1 MILRWIALST
11 SADDEKHNLAV
22 HMTSV
27 LPYIMLA
34 GPTASGKSELAIDL
48 ARRFTGAVINADS
61 MQLYDGLTVLTA
73 RPQPRDMRD
82 IPHHLFGIFDAE
94 HRASVVEWLGRAATA
109 IARVRSAG
117 QLPIIVGGT
126 GMYLQ
131 AGLRGIAPVP
141 NVPSDVHQQCK
152 ELYRKLG
159 GAKFRD
165 ALASYDAEIAARL
178 NDGDSQRLIR
188 AMGVVMATDRP
199 LSWWQKQP
207 HKDALLGTVVKIV
220 IMPPRPALYDRIN
233 QRFDDM
239 LIHGAIDEVAELIA
253 RKLDPGLPLMK
264 ALGVAPISSFL
275 KGEITKDDATFI
287 AKRDS
292 RRFAKRQMTWIRNNF
307 NAQITIN
314 TKYSE
319 SLYEKIFSF
328 IR

>member
-1 MILRWIALST
+1 
-11 SADDEKHNLAV
+11 
-22 HMTSV
+22 MTND
-27 LPYIMLA
+27 LPYIMIA
-34 GPTASGKSELAIDL
+34 GPTAAGKSQLAIDL
-48 ARRFTGAVINADS
+48 AQRFAGAVINADS

-73 RPQPRDMRD
+73 RPQLQDMRD

-131 AGLRGIAPVP
+131 AGLHGIAPVP
-141 NVPSDVHQQCK
+141 SVPTNVHQHCK
-152 ELYRKLG
+152 DLYREVG

-165 ALASYDAEIAARL
+165 VLATYDADIAARL
-178 NDGDSQRLIR
+178 SDGDSQRLIR
-188 AMGVVMATDRP
+188 AMGVAMATNQP

-207 HKDALLGTVVKIV
+207 HKDAFLGKVVTIAM
-220 IMPPRPALYDRIN
+220 MPPRPTLYDWIN
-233 QRFDDM
+233 QRFDNM
-239 LIHGAIDEVAELIA
+239 LTHGAIDEVSELIA

-264 ALGVAPISSFL
+264 ALGVAPIASFL
-275 KGEITKDDATFI
+275 KGEITKDDAAFI

-292 RRFAKRQMTWIRNNF
+292 RRFAKRQITWIRNNF
-307 NAQITIN
+307 NARITIE
-314 TKYSE
+314 TKFSE